1 MPLVIDETCF
11 YRQPN
16 PKRSNSSSTFESEMA
31 SKNGD
36 PSLLKTSSDDSLKKV
51 RKRNPSKSTMLASE
65 ALLSLKNS
73 GLISSEGMKEIISVT
88 SKLPSSL
95 SNIGMVFS
103 STDSESKCEKTDE
116 IDILEEP
123 KTEQIGQ
130 KCLLPPINRD
140 FSKRRKTG
148 YQAKIDRLKAKS
160 DDFKDF
166 KNFKDQLSMR
176 ICISIN

>member
-16 PKRSNSSSTFESEMA
+16 HKRLNSSSTFESEVA
-31 SKNGD
+31 SKNDD
-36 PSLLKTSSDDSLKKV
+36 PILLTTSSDDTSKSTLKKV
-51 RKRNPSKSTMLASE
+51 RKRNPSQSTMLASE

-95 SNIGMVFS
+95 SNIGVVFS
-103 STDSESKCEKTDE
+103 STDSESKCEKV
-116 IDILEEP
+116 LEEP
-123 KTEQIGQ
+123 KTEQNRQ

-140 FSKRRKTG
+140 FSKR
-148 YQAKIDRLKAKS
+148 L
-160 DDFKDF
+160 
-166 KNFKDQLSMR
+166 NWLSG
-176 ICISIN
+176 